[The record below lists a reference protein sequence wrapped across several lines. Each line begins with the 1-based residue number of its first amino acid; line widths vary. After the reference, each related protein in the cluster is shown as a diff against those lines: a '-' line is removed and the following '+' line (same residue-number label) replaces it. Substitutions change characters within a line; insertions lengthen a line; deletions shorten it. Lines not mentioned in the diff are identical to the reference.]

1 MTPTVLV
8 LELNELC
15 TPLLDR
21 FMAEGLLP
29 NVARLRAESARFTT
43 DAEETGDRLQPWVQW
58 VTAHTG
64 VGLAEHGAFKLG
76 EGDLH

>member
-43 DAEETGDRLQPWVQW
+43 DAVASRMVEIY
-58 VTAHTG
+58 
-64 VGLAEHGAFKLG
+64 AEAVR
-76 EGDLH
+76 